1 MFSCV
6 FVTTTRQPRSCFVVG
21 HVEKERNAP
30 PLLFLYDAFPVR
42 PRPAAPLGEEPVQ
55 RAKQR
60 PPVLSPDGC
69 GTIRKGTVTGSVSR
83 CPFLSR
89 RGAIGKSPALSFTSA
104 HALTCSTVHTRRA
117 LTNRFPARPPSHS
130 CPPCKARLRLEY
142 LREGHHDVDPNA
154 PYPPL
159 GATFEDCTFDL
170 KVEPTRRCAFEALRP
185 APSSSSSS
193 STASPSD
200 FDSSSGPPDSE
211 ILAKSVMAT
220 RNKPVLHAD
229 KVALILTDAPK
240 NPGFVRVY
248 MKRKDRK
255 EEGWYRFTLHHH
267 QQDDRSGGQ
276 RIASGASELFFFGR
290 KDRAPTTSSYPGEDV
305 TAEGGESPKTK
316 RRTRTQSK
324 RGGASGGGKRPAK
337 GARRRGRKSGRTES
351 PDSVVY
357 ADQYADHGGHNQ
369 GSHDDHE
376 YEGAPADT
384 NARAR
389 AVKREGGWGGASDY
403 DGTEDVD
410 ESDVWDSKGCDEG
423 SAGSSGDGGG
433 FARREETPPFLFF
446 PRGHEGTAGRRDGFG
461 EGCGGTY
468 REHGISMA
476 MEGHIQ
482 GRCTSFPRA
491 PAHSSSAPLSS
502 PPPPPPP
509 SPHSHLPHPPPH
521 SIHTRTPTVHHGTKV
536 ARRLQSRPWREL
548 SNTAA
553 AAAAAATALTST
565 CTTSI

>member
-1 MFSCV
+1 
-6 FVTTTRQPRSCFVVG
+6 
-21 HVEKERNAP
+21 
-30 PLLFLYDAFPVR
+30 
-42 PRPAAPLGEEPVQ
+42 
-55 RAKQR
+55 
-60 PPVLSPDGC
+60 
-69 GTIRKGTVTGSVSR
+69 
-83 CPFLSR
+83 
-89 RGAIGKSPALSFTSA
+89 
-104 HALTCSTVHTRRA
+104 
-117 LTNRFPARPPSHS
+117 
-130 CPPCKARLRLEY
+130 
-142 LREGHHDVDPNA
+142 
-154 PYPPL
+154 
-159 GATFEDCTFDL
+159 
-170 KVEPTRRCAFEALRP
+170 
-185 APSSSSSS
+185 
-193 STASPSD
+193 
-200 FDSSSGPPDSE
+200 
-211 ILAKSVMAT
+211 MAT

-324 RGGASGGGKRPAK
+324 RGGASGGGKRAAK

-482 GRCTSFPRA
+482 GRGTSFPRA

-502 PPPPPPP
+502 PPP
-509 SPHSHLPHPPPH
+509 
-521 SIHTRTPTVHHGTKV
+521 
-536 ARRLQSRPWREL
+536 RPA
-548 SNTAA
+548 SFTSFSSTTS
-553 AAAAAATALTST
+553 ATAQYPYSYPHGASRNQGSAAIAVSSLEGIEQHGGGGGGGGGHRPYFDMYNIDLGHHHHYHDSHHEPVGGQPNSNAYYTELEAGGDESGGAQQWQQHQQPCQPTHMQLTEQALLAT
-565 CTTSI
+565 FGVGVAAGVGMGATSAAMERVAVSHARSGSNGSDESAPESSVTAVVKQAEADLTKALQVPAAQVTRSAPPLPVNVLNQTVDDDIYDLFTDGS